1 MKILT
6 VDDSRM
12 IRMIII
18 NTLKSL
24 GYEALEAA
32 NADIALEVL
41 QEKSEEINLIL
52 LDWNMPGMNGYDLL
66 KLIKASD
73 KYKHIPVMMVTTE
86 GERKNVIKAIQS
98 GAENYLTKPFT
109 PEDLSIKI
117 LECLGMSDN
126 SGLDQGDS
134 NELPNLDMDDF
145 QL

>member
-41 QEKSEEINLIL
+41 QEKSNEINLIL

-117 LECLGMSDN
+117 LECLGMN
-126 SGLDQGDS
+126 PNQGLDSDEGQ
-134 NELPNLDMDDF
+134 ELPNLDMDDF
-145 QL
+145 EL

>member
-6 VDDSRM
+6 IDDSRM

-32 NADIALEVL
+32 NADKALEIL
-41 QEKSEEINLIL
+41 EEKSSEINLIL
-52 LDWNMPGMNGYDLL
+52 LDWNMPGMNGFDLL
-66 KLIKASD
+66 KIIKSSD
-73 KYKHIPVMMVTTE
+73 RFKHIPVMMVTTE

-98 GAENYLTKPFT
+98 GADNYLTKPFT

-117 LECLGMSDN
+117 LECLGMS
-126 SGLDQGDS
+126 GPDS
-134 NELPNLDMDDF
+134 NSENKEELPNLDMDDF
-145 QL
+145 EL

>member
-41 QEKSEEINLIL
+41 KEKGGEINLIL
-52 LDWNMPGMNGYDLL
+52 LDWNMPGMNGYEFL
-66 KLIKASD
+66 KVIKSSD
-73 KYKHIPVMMVTTE
+73 KYKHIPIMMVTTE
-86 GERKNVIKAIQS
+86 GERKNVIKAIQA
-98 GAENYLTKPFT
+98 GADNYLTKPFT

-117 LECLGMSDN
+117 LECLGI
-126 SGLDQGDS
+126 SGTTDGFDDDHMPS
-134 NELPNLDMDDF
+134 LDMDD
-145 QL
+145 LEL

>member
-41 QEKSEEINLIL
+41 KEKGGEINLIL
-52 LDWNMPGMNGYDLL
+52 LDWNMPGMNGYELL
-66 KLIKASD
+66 KVIKSSD
-73 KYKHIPVMMVTTE
+73 KYKHIPIMMVTTE
-86 GERKNVIKAIQS
+86 GERKNVIKAIQA
-98 GAENYLTKPFT
+98 GADNYLTKPFT

-117 LECLGMSDN
+117 LECLGI
-126 SGLDQGDS
+126 SGTTDGFDDDHMPS
-134 NELPNLDMDDF
+134 LDMDD
-145 QL
+145 LEL

>member
-12 IRMIII
+12 IRMIIV

-32 NADIALEVL
+32 NADKALEVL
-41 QEKSEEINLIL
+41 QVSSEEIGLIL

-66 KLIKASD
+66 KLIKSSET
-73 KYKHIPVMMVTTE
+73 YKHIPVMMVTTE

-98 GAENYLTKPFT
+98 GADNYLTKPFT
-109 PEDLSIKI
+109 PEDLSVKI
-117 LECLGMSDN
+117 LECLGLGGSIDGENQDSD
-126 SGLDQGDS
+126 
-134 NELPNLDMDDF
+134 ELPSLDMDDF
-145 QL
+145 EL

>member
-32 NADIALEVL
+32 NADKALEVL
-41 QEKSEEINLIL
+41 EEKSSEINLIL

-66 KLIKASD
+66 KIIKSSD
-73 KYKHIPVMMVTTE
+73 RFKHIPVMMVTTE
-86 GERKNVIKAIQS
+86 GERKS
-98 GAENYLTKPFT
+98 
-109 PEDLSIKI
+109 
-117 LECLGMSDN
+117 
-126 SGLDQGDS
+126 
-134 NELPNLDMDDF
+134 
-145 QL
+145 

>member
-24 GYEALEAA
+24 GYDTLEAA

-41 QEKSEEINLIL
+41 KDKGNEVSLIL

-66 KLIKASD
+66 KIIKTSD
-73 KYKHIPVMMVTTE
+73 EYKHIPVMMVTTE
-86 GERKNVIKAIQS
+86 GERKNVIKAIQA
-98 GAENYLTKPFT
+98 GADNYLTKPFT

-117 LECLGMSDN
+117 LECLGISSVSDSLN
-126 SGLDQGDS
+126 DEEMPS
-134 NELPNLDMDDF
+134 LDMDD
-145 QL
+145 LEL

>member
-24 GYEALEAA
+24 GYDALEAA

-41 QEKSEEINLIL
+41 KDKGNEVSLIL

-66 KLIKASD
+66 KIIKTSD
-73 KYKHIPVMMVTTE
+73 EYKHIPVMMVTTE
-86 GERKNVIKAIQS
+86 GERKNVIKAIQA
-98 GAENYLTKPFT
+98 GADNYLTKPFT

-117 LECLGMSDN
+117 LECLGISSVSDSLN
-126 SGLDQGDS
+126 DEEMPS
-134 NELPNLDMDDF
+134 LDMDD
-145 QL
+145 LEL

>member
-134 NELPNLDMDDF
+134 DELPNLDMDDF

>member
-24 GYEALEAA
+24 GYDALEAA

-41 QEKSEEINLIL
+41 KDKGNEVSLIL

-66 KLIKASD
+66 KIIKTSD
-73 KYKHIPVMMVTTE
+73 EYKHIPVMMVTTE
-86 GERKNVIKAIQS
+86 GERKNVIKAIQA
-98 GAENYLTKPFT
+98 GADNYLTKP
-109 PEDLSIKI
+109 
-117 LECLGMSDN
+117 
-126 SGLDQGDS
+126 
-134 NELPNLDMDDF
+134 
-145 QL
+145 

>member
-32 NADIALEVL
+32 NADKALEVL
-41 QEKSEEINLIL
+41 QDNFQEINLIL
-52 LDWNMPGMNGYDLL
+52 LDWNMPGMNGYELL
-66 KLIKASD
+66 KILKTSD

-86 GERKNVIKAIQS
+86 GERRNVIKAIQT
-98 GAENYLTKPFT
+98 GADNYLTKPFT

-117 LECLGMSDN
+117 LECLGINNPMDTSLED
-126 SGLDQGDS
+126 D
-134 NELPNLDMDDF
+134 EMPNLNMDD
-145 QL
+145 LEL

>member
-32 NADIALEVL
+32 NADKALEVL
-41 QEKSEEINLIL
+41 EEKSSEINLIL

-66 KLIKASD
+66 KIIKSSD
-73 KYKHIPVMMVTTE
+73 RFKHIPVMMVTTE

-98 GAENYLTKPFT
+98 GADNYLTKPFT

-117 LECLGMSDN
+117 LECLGL
-126 SGLDQGDS
+126 SGVNDS
-134 NELPNLDMDDF
+134 SENQEDLPSLDMDDF
-145 QL
+145 EL

>member
-32 NADIALEVL
+32 NADKALEVL
-41 QEKSEEINLIL
+41 QDHYQEINLVL
-52 LDWNMPGMNGYDLL
+52 LDWNMPGMNGYELL
-66 KLIKASD
+66 KILKTSD
-73 KYKHIPVMMVTTE
+73 TYKHIPVMMVTTE
-86 GERKNVIKAIQS
+86 GERRNVIKAIQT
-98 GAENYLTKPFT
+98 GADNYLTKPFT

-117 LECLGMSDN
+117 LECLGMS
-126 SGLDQGDS
+126 SGVDTSLEED
-134 NELPNLDMDDF
+134 EMPNLSMDD
-145 QL
+145 LEL

>member
-12 IRMIII
+12 IRMIIV

-32 NADIALEVL
+32 NADKALEVL
-41 QEKSEEINLIL
+41 QISSNEIGLIL

-66 KLIKASD
+66 KLIKSSD

-98 GAENYLTKPFT
+98 GADNYLTKPFT

-117 LECLGMSDN
+117 MECLGIGGNLENEN
-126 SGLDQGDS
+126 SNG
-134 NELPNLDMDDF
+134 EEMPNLDMDDF
-145 QL
+145 EL